1 MYNEN
6 NKIPFLDEIE
16 ENLKVGILDILIL
29 KLLTERELYGYEIK
43 QLIFERSNHNI
54 IIKEGSLYG
63 PLYRMGKK
71 NFIFSRKELV
81 GKKRFRMY
89 YSITDLGR
97 QYLSTAE
104 IAYKQLTNG
113 AWNIMYKEDKE
124 TE

>member
-6 NKIPFLDEIE
+6 QKIPFIDEIE

-71 NFIFSRKELV
+71 NFISSRKELV

-113 AWNIMYKEDKE
+113 AWNIMYKEDKGNE
-124 TE
+124 

>member
-71 NFIFSRKELV
+71 NFISSRKELV